1 MKIFMTSFFVCILLS
16 SFAFA
21 GETNTDC
28 KMMRESDTRKNPKEN
43 INSKKPGS
51 SKGNQSSGQ

>member
-1 MKIFMTSFFVCILLS
+1 MTSFFVCILLS